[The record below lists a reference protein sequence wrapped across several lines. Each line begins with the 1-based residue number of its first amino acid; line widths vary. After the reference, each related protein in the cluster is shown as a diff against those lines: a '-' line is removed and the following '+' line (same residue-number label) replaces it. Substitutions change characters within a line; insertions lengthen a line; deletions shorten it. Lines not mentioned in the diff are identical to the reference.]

1 MDSKKMKYIPGP
13 DTISTLSLEN
23 GATVLSFSNLNS
35 SSIYMIG
42 ILNGGGVLDPSKK
55 TGLAHFTAN
64 LLSRGTKNLSFSDF
78 HSQLESA
85 GANLVFS
92 CGRQHAWFRGKAL
105 AEDVELLFRLSSDS
119 LQNPS
124 FNQEYIGRLRNQ
136 LLAGLTI
143 RNQDTSEMA
152 SLLLDRYLFPNHP
165 YGQPID
171 GYIETIQPITRSD
184 ILQFHNQVYSP
195 ADMIIVVAGAV
206 DKQEIRDLSEKY
218 FSTWNVDTAAQSKN
232 PLIPPPPS
240 NIIRKHSFIE
250 GKSQVD
256 LLMGCFSPVRT
267 SSDYM
272 PVSIGNNILGQFG
285 LMGRIGKVV
294 RSKSGL
300 AYYASSSVSAWSDVG
315 TWDFSAGLNPEN
327 VEKTIDLIREE
338 IKQFVKSPVTDQEL
352 ENSKSFLIGRMPI
365 SLESN
370 AGLANA
376 ILSMQRF
383 KLGFDYYQKYTSL
396 IKSITAKQI
405 LTASQ
410 RYLHPDRLV
419 IASAGPGEEIK

>member
-1 MDSKKMKYIPGP
+1 MDSQKMKNIPGP
-13 DTISTLSLEN
+13 DTISTFTLEN

-35 SSIYMIG
+35 RSIYMIG
-42 ILNGGGVLDPSKK
+42 ILNGGGVLDPSAK

-64 LLSRGTKNLSFSDF
+64 LLSRGTKIFSFSDF
-78 HSQLESA
+78 HNQLESA

-92 CGRQHAWFRGKAL
+92 CGSQYAWFRGKSL

-136 LLAGLTI
+136 LTAGLTI
-143 RNQDTSEMA
+143 RDQDTSEMA
-152 SLLLDRYLFPNHP
+152 SLLLDRHLFPDHP

-171 GYIETIQPITRSD
+171 GYIETIQSITRSD
-184 ILQFHNQVYSP
+184 IVQFHNQVYSP

-206 DKQEIRDLSEKY
+206 DSQEIRDLSEKY
-218 FSTWNVDTAAQSKN
+218 FSTWKVDTTAQLKN
-232 PLIPPPPS
+232 ILIPPPPA
-240 NIIRKHSFIE
+240 NITRKHKFIE

-256 LLMGCFSPVRT
+256 LLMGCFSPART
-267 SSDYM
+267 SPDYI
-272 PVSIGNNILGQFG
+272 PVFIGNNILGQFG
-285 LMGRIGKVV
+285 LMGRLGRVI

-300 AYYASSSVSAWSDVG
+300 AYYVSSSVSAWSDVG
-315 TWDFSAGLNPEN
+315 TWDFSAGVNPEN
-327 VEKTIDLIREE
+327 VGKTIDLVRKE
-338 IKQFVKSPVTDQEL
+338 IKQFIKSPVTDQEL
-352 ENSKSFLIGRMPI
+352 DNSKSHLIGRMPM

-376 ILSMQRF
+376 ILTMQRF
-383 KLGFDYYQKYTSL
+383 ELGFDYYQKYTGR

-419 IASAGPGEEIK
+419 ITSAGPGEEIK

>member
-1 MDSKKMKYIPGP
+1 MDSQNIKNIPGP
-13 DTISTLSLEN
+13 ETISVFSLEN
-23 GATVLSFSNLNS
+23 RATVLSFSNLNS
-35 SSIYMIG
+35 RSIYMIG
-42 ILNGGGVLDPSKK
+42 ILTGGGLLDPSGK

-64 LLSRGTKNLSFSDF
+64 LLSRGTKNLSFSAF

-92 CGRQHAWFRGKAL
+92 CGNQHAWFRGKAL
-105 AEDVELLFRLSSDS
+105 TEDVELLFRLTSDS
-119 LQNPS
+119 LRNPS

-136 LLAGLTI
+136 LITGLTI
-143 RNQDTSEMA
+143 RDQDTSEMA
-152 SLLLDRYLFPNHP
+152 SLLLDQHLFPDHS

-171 GYIETIQPITRSD
+171 GHIETLQSISRSD
-184 ILQFHNQVYSP
+184 IVQFHRQVYSP
-195 ADMIIVVAGAV
+195 ADMIIVVAGAI
-206 DKQEIRDLSEKY
+206 DRQEIRDLSEKY
-218 FSTWNVDTAAQSKN
+218 FSTWKADTATQLEKQ
-232 PLIPPPPS
+232 LIPPPPAD
-240 NIIRKHSFIE
+240 IIRKHKFIE

-267 SSDYM
+267 SPDYL
-272 PVSIGNNILGQFG
+272 PVFIGNNILGQFG

-300 AYYASSSVSAWSDVG
+300 AYYATSSVSAWSDVG
-315 TWDFSAGLNPEN
+315 TWVFSAGVNPDN
-327 VEKTIDLIREE
+327 VEKAIKLIRKE
-338 IKQFVKSPVTDQEL
+338 IKRFVKSPVTDQEL
-352 ENSKSFLIGRMPI
+352 DNSKSQLIGRMPM

-376 ILSMQRF
+376 ILTMQRF
-383 KLGFDYYQKYTSL
+383 ELGFDHYQKYPSR

-419 IASAGPGEEIK
+419 ITSAGPGKEIR

>member
-1 MDSKKMKYIPGP
+1 MDSQKMKNIPGP
-13 DTISTLSLEN
+13 DTISTLILEN
-23 GATVLSFSNLNS
+23 GATVLSFSNINS
-35 SSIYMIG
+35 RSIYMIA
-42 ILNGGGVLDPSKK
+42 ILNGGGLLDPSEK

-92 CGRQHAWFRGKAL
+92 CGSQYSWFRGKAL
-105 AEDVELLFRLSSDS
+105 AEDVELLFRLSSDC

-136 LLAGLTI
+136 LIAGLTI
-143 RNQDTSEMA
+143 RDQDTSEMA
-152 SLLLDRYLFPNHP
+152 SLLLDRYLFPDHP

-171 GYIETIQPITRSD
+171 GYIETIQSITRSD
-184 ILQFHNQVYSP
+184 IVQFHNQVYSP

-206 DKQEIRDLSEKY
+206 DEQEIRDLSEKY
-218 FSTWNVDTAAQSKN
+218 FSTWNVDASAQSKN
-232 PLIPPPPS
+232 LLIPPPPA
-240 NIIRKHSFIE
+240 NITRKHKFIE

-267 SSDYM
+267 SPDYL
-272 PVSIGNNILGQFG
+272 PVFIGNNILGQFG
-285 LMGRIGKVV
+285 LMGRLGRVI

-300 AYYASSSVSAWSDVG
+300 AYYVSSSVSAWSDVG
-315 TWDFSAGLNPEN
+315 TWGFSAGVNPEN
-327 VEKTIDLIREE
+327 VRKTIDLIRKE
-338 IKQFVKSPVTDQEL
+338 IKRFIKSQVTDQEL
-352 ENSKSFLIGRMPI
+352 DNSKSHLIGRMPM

-376 ILSMQRF
+376 ILTMQQF
-383 KLGFDYYQKYTSL
+383 KLGFDYYQKYTGR

-419 IASAGPGEEIK
+419 ITSAGPGEEIK

>member
-1 MDSKKMKYIPGP
+1 MDSQKMKNIPGP
-13 DTISTLSLEN
+13 DTISTFTLEN

-35 SSIYMIG
+35 RSIYMIG
-42 ILNGGGVLDPSKK
+42 ILNGGGVLDPSAK

-64 LLSRGTKNLSFSDF
+64 LLSRGTKIFSFSDF
-78 HSQLESA
+78 HNQLESA

-92 CGRQHAWFRGKAL
+92 CGSQYAWFRGKSL

-136 LLAGLTI
+136 LTAGLTI
-143 RNQDTSEMA
+143 RDQDTSEMA
-152 SLLLDRYLFPNHP
+152 SLLLDRHLFPDHP

-171 GYIETIQPITRSD
+171 GYIETIQSITRSD
-184 ILQFHNQVYSP
+184 IVQFHNQVYSP

-206 DKQEIRDLSEKY
+206 DSQEIRDLSEKY
-218 FSTWNVDTAAQSKN
+218 FSTWKVDTTAQSKN
-232 PLIPPPPS
+232 ILIPPPPA
-240 NIIRKHSFIE
+240 NITRKHKFIE

-256 LLMGCFSPVRT
+256 LLMGCFSPART
-267 SSDYM
+267 SPDYI
-272 PVSIGNNILGQFG
+272 PVFIGNNILGQFG
-285 LMGRIGKVV
+285 LMGRLGRVI

-300 AYYASSSVSAWSDVG
+300 AYYVSSSVSAWSDVG
-315 TWDFSAGLNPEN
+315 TWDFSAGVNPEN
-327 VEKTIDLIREE
+327 VGKTIDLIRKE
-338 IKQFVKSPVTDQEL
+338 IKQFIKSPVTDQEL
-352 ENSKSFLIGRMPI
+352 DNSKSHLIGRMPM

-376 ILSMQRF
+376 ILTMQRF
-383 KLGFDYYQKYTSL
+383 ELGFDYYQKYTGR

-419 IASAGPGEEIK
+419 ITSAGPGEEIK

>member
-1 MDSKKMKYIPGP
+1 MDSQKMKNIPGP
-13 DTISTLSLEN
+13 DTISTFTLEN

-35 SSIYMIG
+35 RSIYMIG
-42 ILNGGGVLDPSKK
+42 ILNGGGVLDPSAK

-64 LLSRGTKNLSFSDF
+64 LLSRGTKIFSFSDF
-78 HSQLESA
+78 HNQLESA

-92 CGRQHAWFRGKAL
+92 CGSQYAWFRGKSL

-136 LLAGLTI
+136 LTAGLTI
-143 RNQDTSEMA
+143 RDQDTSEMA
-152 SLLLDRYLFPNHP
+152 SLLLDRHLFPDHP

-171 GYIETIQPITRSD
+171 GYIETIQSITRSD
-184 ILQFHNQVYSP
+184 IVQFHNQVYSP

-206 DKQEIRDLSEKY
+206 NGQEIRDLSEKY
-218 FSTWNVDTAAQSKN
+218 FSTWKVDTTAQSKN
-232 PLIPPPPS
+232 ILIPPPPA
-240 NIIRKHSFIE
+240 NITRKHKFIE

-256 LLMGCFSPVRT
+256 LLMGCFSPART
-267 SSDYM
+267 SPDYI
-272 PVSIGNNILGQFG
+272 PIFIGNNILGQFG
-285 LMGRIGKVV
+285 LMGRLGSVI

-300 AYYASSSVSAWSDVG
+300 AYYVSSSVSAWSDVG
-315 TWDFSAGLNPEN
+315 TWDFSAGVNPEN
-327 VEKTIDLIREE
+327 VGKTIDLVRKE
-338 IKQFVKSPVTDQEL
+338 IKQFIKSPVTDQEL
-352 ENSKSFLIGRMPI
+352 DNSKSHLIGRMPM

-376 ILSMQRF
+376 ILTMQRF
-383 KLGFDYYQKYTSL
+383 ELGFDYYQKYTGR

-410 RYLHPDRLV
+410 RYLHQDRLV
-419 IASAGPGEEIK
+419 ITSAGPGEEIK

>member
-1 MDSKKMKYIPGP
+1 MDSQKMKNIPGP
-13 DTISTLSLEN
+13 DTISTFTLEN

-35 SSIYMIG
+35 RSIYMIG
-42 ILNGGGVLDPSKK
+42 ILNGGGVLDPSAK

-64 LLSRGTKNLSFSDF
+64 LLSRGTKIFSFSDF
-78 HSQLESA
+78 HNQLESA

-92 CGRQHAWFRGKAL
+92 CGSQYAWFRGKSL

-136 LLAGLTI
+136 LTAGLTI
-143 RNQDTSEMA
+143 RDQDTSEMA
-152 SLLLDRYLFPNHP
+152 SLLLDRHLFPDHP

-171 GYIETIQPITRSD
+171 GYIETIQSITRSD
-184 ILQFHNQVYSP
+184 IVQFHNQVYSP

-206 DKQEIRDLSEKY
+206 DSQEIRDLSEKY
-218 FSTWNVDTAAQSKN
+218 FSTWKVDTTAQSKN
-232 PLIPPPPS
+232 ILIPPPPA
-240 NIIRKHSFIE
+240 NITRKHKFIE

-256 LLMGCFSPVRT
+256 LLMGCFSPART
-267 SSDYM
+267 SPDYI
-272 PVSIGNNILGQFG
+272 PVFIGNNILGQFG
-285 LMGRIGKVV
+285 LMGRLGRVI

-300 AYYASSSVSAWSDVG
+300 AYYVSSSVSAWSDVG
-315 TWDFSAGLNPEN
+315 TWDFSAGVNPEN
-327 VEKTIDLIREE
+327 VGKTIDLVRKE
-338 IKQFVKSPVTDQEL
+338 IKQFIKSPVTDQEL
-352 ENSKSFLIGRMPI
+352 DNSKSHLIGRMPM

-376 ILSMQRF
+376 ILTMQRF
-383 KLGFDYYQKYTSL
+383 ELGFDYYQKYTGR

-419 IASAGPGEEIK
+419 ITSAGPGEEIK

>member
-1 MDSKKMKYIPGP
+1 MANQKMKYIPGP
-13 DTISTLSLEN
+13 DTISTLTLKN
-23 GATVLSFSNLNS
+23 GATVLGFSNLNS
-35 SSIYMIG
+35 RSIYMIG
-42 ILNGGGVLDPSKK
+42 ILNGSGVLDPSEK

-92 CGRQHAWFRGKAL
+92 CSSQHAWFRGKAL

-124 FNQEYIGRLRNQ
+124 FSQEYIGRLRNQ
-136 LLAGLTI
+136 LIAGLTI
-143 RNQDTSEMA
+143 RDQDTSEMA

-171 GYIETIQPITRSD
+171 GYIETIQSITRSD
-184 ILQFHNQVYSP
+184 IIQFHNHFYSP
-195 ADMIIVVAGAV
+195 ANLIIVVAGAV
-206 DKQEIRDLSEKY
+206 DGQEIHDLSEKY
-218 FSTWNVDTAAQSKN
+218 FSTWNVDTDAQSKN
-232 PLIPPPPS
+232 PLIPPPPA

-315 TWDFSAGLNPEN
+315 TCEFSAGVNPEN
-327 VEKTIDLIREE
+327 VGKTIDLIREE
-338 IKQFVKSPVTDQEL
+338 IKQFVKSPVTEQEL
-352 ENSKSFLIGRMPI
+352 DNSKSLLIGHMPI

-383 KLGFDYYQKYTSL
+383 KLGFDYYQKYTKL

-419 IASAGPGEEIK
+419 IASAGPGKEIK

>member
-1 MDSKKMKYIPGP
+1 MDSLKMKNIPGP
-13 DTISTLSLEN
+13 DTISTLTLEN

-35 SSIYMIG
+35 RSIYMIG
-42 ILNGGGVLDPSKK
+42 ILNGGGVLDPSAK

-92 CGRQHAWFRGKAL
+92 CGSQHAWFRGKAL

-136 LLAGLTI
+136 LIAGLTI
-143 RNQDTSEMA
+143 RDQDTSEMA
-152 SLLLDRYLFPNHP
+152 SLLLDRHLFPDHP

-171 GYIETIQPITRSD
+171 GYIETIQSITRSD
-184 ILQFHNQVYSP
+184 IVQFHNQAYSP
-195 ADMIIVVAGAV
+195 ADMIIVIAGAV
-206 DKQEIRDLSEKY
+206 DGQEIRDLSEEY
-218 FSTWNVDTAAQSKN
+218 FSTWKVDTAAQSKSQ
-232 PLIPPPPS
+232 LIPPPPA
-240 NIIRKHSFIE
+240 NITRKHKFIE

-256 LLMGCFSPVRT
+256 LLMGCFGPFRT
-267 SSDYM
+267 SPDYM
-272 PVSIGNNILGQFG
+272 PVFIGNNILGQFG

-294 RSKSGL
+294 RSESGL
-300 AYYASSSVSAWSDVG
+300 AYYVSSSVSAWSDVG
-315 TWDFSAGLNPEN
+315 TWNFSAGLNPEN
-327 VEKTIDLIREE
+327 VGKAIDLIREE

-352 ENSKSFLIGRMPI
+352 DNSKSLLIGRMPI

-383 KLGFDYYQKYTSL
+383 ELGFDYYQKYTGL
-396 IKSITAKQI
+396 INSITAKQI

-410 RYLHPDRLV
+410 RYLHPDHLV
-419 IASAGPGEEIK
+419 ITSAGPGEEIK